1 MASPVIKDGKEWLQP
16 LSVVSVS
23 WNDISA
29 RCLAGYCSGT
39 LGGVDV
45 TGYTWASA
53 ADITDLLVSYGAP
66 GIPSTNL
73 ANTWSTSFFSDFNG
87 RASASGSSLRGM
99 TSDERDTTNGQIVE
113 MVYSV
118 GSFERTRFRGIE
130 KTLSS
135 FAVGSFF
142 WRDATFTV
150 GGILSGLAAGDD
162 LVIQSNGGDDL
173 TLTADG
179 AFTFPTPLADGA
191 TYTVTVQTQP
201 TAPAETCTVTN
212 GSGTLS
218 GSDVSNVSITCVVDT
233 FTIGGTVSGLA
244 AGNSVVLQ
252 NNGADN
258 QSIIANGPF
267 TFSAPL
273 ADLTGYSVTVFS
285 QPDSPSQSCTLL
297 NESGT
302 LAGANVT
309 NVEVSCVTNTY
320 TIGGNIAGL
329 VSGDSIEIQNNS
341 GDNLILNADGGFTFS
356 QPLNDGS
363 PYLVT
368 ILSQPPSPSE
378 TCNVADGSG
387 NLAGA
392 DVTGVY
398 ITCTINPF
406 TVGGTLTGLETGET
420 VILQNNGADDLAL
433 TADGGFTFATP
444 LDDGTTYTVAVNSQP
459 SGKTCI
465 TSGGSGSLT
474 GANVTS
480 VAVTCLT
487 DTTPAPP
494 PQPSAQP
501 VPATPVW
508 LLWIMASLL
517 AGLSWKRWPDKNK

>member
-1 MASPVIKDGKEWLQP
+1 LQP
-16 LSVVSVS
+16 FSVVNVS
-23 WNDISA
+23 WNEVA
-29 RCLAGYCSGT
+29 ALCLPGPCSGT

-45 TGYTWASA
+45 TGYTWASD
-53 ADITDLLVSYGAP
+53 ADVTDLLVSYGAP
-66 GIPSTNL
+66 GIPNSNRG
-73 ANTWSTSFFSDFNG
+73 NTWSIPFFSDFNG
-87 RASASGSSLRGM
+87 MGGSKIEIRGLS
-99 TSDERDTTNGQIVE
+99 SDERNAAFGAILDIS
-113 MVYSV
+113 YIP
-118 GSFERTRFRGIE
+118 SFFESAALRGYGKDDRALAI
-130 KTLSS
+130 
-135 FAVGSFF
+135 ASFF

-150 GGILSGLAAGDD
+150 GGILSGLAPGDD

-179 AFTFPTPLADGA
+179 AFIFPTPLADGA

-258 QSIIANGPF
+258 QPISANGPF

-285 QPDSPSQSCTLL
+285 QPDSPSQSCTLM

-320 TIGGNIAGL
+320 TIGGNIVGL
-329 VSGDSIEIQNNS
+329 VPGDSVEIQNNS

-406 TVGGTLTGLETGET
+406 TVGGTLTGLEIGET
-420 VILQNNGADDLAL
+420 VVLQNNGADDLAL
-433 TADGGFTFATP
+433 TADGGFTFVTP
-444 LDDGTTYTVAVNSQP
+444 LDDGTAYAVAVSSQP
-459 SGKTCI
+459 PGKDCV
-465 TSGGSGSLT
+465 TSNSSGSLT

-487 DTTPAPP
+487 DTPPAPP

-501 VPATPVW
+501 VPATPMW